1 MAMQTSGGISLSQI
15 QAEHGGSNPAS
26 LSEYYKHTSYA
37 SLEGTGVPAISPN
50 NNIPTSGAIH
60 FSNFHGSEG
69 ITTIVIGSLTYNFN
83 LRNHLVAHY
92 GWNQSSP
99 VAVYLVVNAPMWG
112 TTTAT
117 AAITANLTTSSILS
131 IRNNSYI
138 SGKGGAGGG
147 GGHAGVGGPGVG
159 AGGAAAGH
167 AIDLQNIAG
176 VVIRN
181 YGYIR
186 GGGGGGGGGGGTR
199 FHGSYQEEDSEGDL
213 DCVGGSHYAGGAGG
227 VGAGYSS
234 YASGAAGG
242 TNTGN
247 AAGNGGSGGGHGA
260 GGAGGAT
267 GGGSGCQASNAGGGG
282 GGAAGKAIRHVGG
295 VLAQHIAVTG
305 TINGATS

>member
-1 MAMQTSGGISLSQI
+1 MAMQTSGGITLAQI
-15 QAEHGGSNPAS
+15 QAEHGGSNPIS
-26 LSEYYKHTSYA
+26 LNEYYKHTSYA

-99 VAVYLVVNAPMWG
+99 VAVYLVVNGPMWG
-112 TTTAT
+112 TTTGT

-138 SGKGGAGGG
+138 GGKGGAGGG
-147 GGHAGVGGPGVG
+147 GGAAAGPGVG

-199 FHGSYQEEDSEGDL
+199 FHGSYQEYDSEGDL

-247 AAGNGGSGGGHGA
+247 VAGNGGSGGGHGA
-260 GGAGGAT
+260 GGAGGAA
-267 GGGSGCQASNAGGGG
+267 GGGSGCAASNAGGGA